1 MLGLPDKM
9 QDASL
14 TLNFRQTVNNSLVKY
29 VLCIIWDTLTKKLFT
44 VYPCFFH
51 DSGNAL
57 VPFLIETQLVHLEAL
72 FSPTL
77 EA

>member
-1 MLGLPDKM
+1 MVWYS
-9 QDASL
+9 SL
-14 TLNFRQTVNNSLVKY
+14 LRILFVVIHTVKGFHVVNEGEIDVFLE
-29 VLCIIWDTLTKKLFT
+29 F
-44 VYPCFFH
+44 PRFFH